1 MQTPGASRAPIASL
15 DCSRCAED
23 THHGAPGVRWEP
35 GRATRSARRRTG
47 SRGHAARRCSPRRI
61 PARREPLG
69 VPPRARRMA
78 TSGDDSVRSR
88 RIRGVRT
95 DDTTPPT
102 SAIGRPCGLLQ
113 EVTVL
118 RERLPPS
125 RSSGGL
131 TRPRPPASP
140 NEVENNEQIANRLT
154 PPWVPSVPW
163 FTAARSA
170 SLNRRA
176 VELHRVLAPRAA
188 FRNGALPIAATL
200 WHCDRPR
207 PPSSIAGGAGQPG
220 ATALARSSRRDRPAP
235 PSQTRHLSRAK
246 GRIRRRVAPDAG
258 HTLLAFYRTGRSY
271 LVDSKLGDPANPGQ
285 SASGAWH
292 ASAR

>member
-1 MQTPGASRAPIASL
+1 MQTPRRITALRSRVWA
-15 DCSRCAED
+15 CSMCAED
-23 THHGAPGVRWEP
+23 DPRRALRGEFVGIP
-35 GRATRSARRRTG
+35 GRATRPRATMNRAPTPSGAPMRPSSNPCATRHARRAAA
-47 SRGHAARRCSPRRI
+47 SVPRG
-61 PARREPLG
+61 
-69 VPPRARRMA
+69 A

-88 RIRGVRT
+88 SIRGVRT

-207 PPSSIAGGAGQPG
+207 PPSSIAGGCW
-220 ATALARSSRRDRPAP
+220 TARRDSTGSIKPTRP
-235 PSQTRHLSRAK
+235 T
-246 GRIRRRVAPDAG
+246 
-258 HTLLAFYRTGRSY
+258 
-271 LVDSKLGDPANPGQ
+271 
-285 SASGAWH
+285 SASSYAKH
-292 ASAR
+292 AT